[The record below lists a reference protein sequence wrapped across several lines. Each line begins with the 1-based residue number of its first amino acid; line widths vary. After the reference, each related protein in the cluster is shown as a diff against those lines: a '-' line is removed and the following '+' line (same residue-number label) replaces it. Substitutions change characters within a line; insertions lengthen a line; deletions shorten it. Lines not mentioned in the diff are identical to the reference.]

1 MSVEV
6 AAPRARAPAPARW
19 RLSGGTLGLT
29 ALLAIVAVLVLFPII
44 QMVIQSFRTAMPG
57 QTGAWSLDG
66 WRAVLGERALQTAL
80 WNTIALTVVRQLL
93 ALVIA
98 VFIAWLLA
106 RTDLPG
112 GRVFEFVFW
121 LAFFLPSLTVTL
133 SWILI
138 LDPKFG
144 ILNQA
149 LAATG
154 LTNLGIGPLNIYSFW
169 GIVWVHLV
177 GSSIALKVMI
187 LTPIFRNMNSAYE
200 EASLV
205 AGAST
210 LGTMAR
216 VFVPLMLPAI
226 LAVQILSVVRSL
238 EAFEVEQILGT
249 PAGIYVFSTWMY
261 DQLYQTNPRYAAISA
276 TGTFMLLAAL
286 GLIVLQR
293 VYLHRR
299 QFTTVTGQFQ
309 GQVTRLGKQTR
320 WIAFGFVGV
329 IALIIIGVPVIFSVM
344 GTFMK
349 LFGFFID
356 EPWTLKHWAAA
367 FSDRL
372 LVRGIQN
379 TAVLATG
386 TAIISLL
393 VMPMIAYVIIRTRF
407 QGRGALDFL
416 TWLPITVPGIL
427 LSFGMLTM
435 LLLPPFRPIYGSMA
449 SLILVLVVAGM
460 PLAVQVLKSN
470 LLQMSKELE
479 EASWLSGANWW
490 RTYRRILL
498 PLISPSLV
506 VITIIAFIAAARN
519 VAQVALLSNASIR
532 PLSIMQLEYI
542 AQGKYEVA
550 SVMATMLLF
559 VSLGLA
565 LVIRAFGYRSVGE
578 R

>member
-1 MSVEV
+1 MATDI
-6 AAPRARAPAPARW
+6 AARGASLPLRQRVSAR
-19 RLSGGTLGLT
+19 TLALT
-29 ALLAIVAVLVLFPII
+29 ILLVIVGILVVFPIL

-57 QTGAWSLDG
+57 QAGLWSLDG
-66 WRAVLGERALQTAL
+66 WRAILGERTLQTAIY
-80 WNTIALTVVRQLL
+80 NTVALTVVRQIL

-106 RTDLPG
+106 RTDVPG
-112 GRVFEFVFW
+112 GRVFEFLFW

-144 ILNQA
+144 LLNQLMA
-149 LAATG
+149 RIG
-154 LTNLGIGPLNIYSFW
+154 LTDLGVGPLNIYSFW

-187 LTPIFRNMNSAYE
+187 LTPIFRNMNSSYE

-205 AGAST
+205 SGAST
-210 LGTMAR
+210 IGTMMR
-216 VFVPLMLPAI
+216 VFVPLMLPSI

-261 DQLYQTNPRYAAISA
+261 DQLYQAAPRYAAVSA
-276 TGTFMLLAAL
+276 TGTLMLLAAL
-286 GLIVLQR
+286 ALIVLQR
-293 VYLHRR
+293 VYLRR
-299 QFTTVTGQFQ
+299 RRFTTVTGQYQ
-309 GQVTRLGKQTR
+309 GQVTRLGR
-320 WIAFGFVGV
+320 WTQWLCFSFIGVTIA
-329 IALIIIGVPVIFSVM
+329 IIIGVPVVFSVM

-349 LFGFFID
+349 LFGFFIE
-356 EPWTLKHWAAA
+356 EPWTLKHWQTA
-367 FSDRL
+367 FQDRL
-372 LVRGIQN
+372 LIRAIQN
-379 TAVLATG
+379 TGVLAVG
-386 TAIISLL
+386 TAAISLL
-393 VMPMIAYVIIRTRF
+393 AMPIIAYIIVRIRF
-407 QGRGALDFL
+407 YGRETLDFVS
-416 TWLPITVPGIL
+416 WLPVTVPGIL

-435 LLLPPFRPIYGSMA
+435 FLQPAFRPIYGTMVS
-449 SLILVLVVAGM
+449 LVLVLTIAGM
-460 PLAVQVLKSN
+460 PLAVQVMKSN
-470 LLQMSKELE
+470 LAQMSTELE
-479 EASWLSGANWW
+479 EASWLSGAGWW

-506 VITIIAFIAAARN
+506 VITVISFIAAARN
-519 VAQVALLSNASIR
+519 VAQVSLLSNASIR

-550 SVMATMLLF
+550 AVMATMLLF
-559 VSLGLA
+559 VSLALA
-565 LVIRAFGYRSVGE
+565 LVARTYGYRSIAD

>member
-1 MSVEV
+1 MSIEV
-6 AAPRARAPAPARW
+6 AAPRARAPAQARG
-19 RLSGGTLGLT
+19 RLSRGTLGLT
-29 ALLAIVAVLVLFPII
+29 ALLAVVAVLVLFPIV
-44 QMVIQSFRTAMPG
+44 QMIIQSFRTAMPG
-57 QTGAWSLDG
+57 QAGVWSIDG

-80 WNTIALTVVRQLL
+80 WNTLTLTIVRQLI
-93 ALVIA
+93 ALVVA

-112 GRVFEFVFW
+112 GRVFEFIFW
-121 LAFFLPSLTVTL
+121 LAFFVPSLTVTL

-144 ILNQA
+144 LLNQA
-149 LAATG
+149 LAQI
-154 LTNLGIGPLNIYSFW
+154 GIGPLSIYSFW

-286 GLIVLQR
+286 GLILLQR
-293 VYLHRR
+293 LYLHRR

-309 GQVTRLGKQTR
+309 GQLTRLGGRTR

-329 IALIIIGVPVIFSVM
+329 TALIIIGVPIVFSIM

-349 LFGFFID
+349 LFGFFIE
-356 EPWTLKHWAAA
+356 EPWTLKHWATA
-367 FSDRL
+367 FNDRL

-386 TAIISLL
+386 TALVSLL
-393 VMPMIAYVIIRTRF
+393 VMPMVAYIIIRTRF
-407 QGRGALDFL
+407 QGRAALDFL
-416 TWLPITVPGIL
+416 TWLPVTVPGIL

-435 LLLPPFRPIYGSMA
+435 LLLPPFRPIYGSMV
-449 SLILVLVVAGM
+449 SLILVLLVAGM
-460 PLAVQVLKSN
+460 PLAVQVMKSN

-506 VITIIAFIAAARN
+506 VITIISFIAAARN

>member
-1 MSVEV
+1 MSAEV
-6 AAPRARAPAPARW
+6 AAPRARVPAPAR
-19 RLSGGTLGLT
+19 RLPSRETLGLT
-29 ALLAIVAVLVLFPII
+29 ALLAIVAVLVLFPIV
-44 QMVIQSFRTAMPG
+44 QMVVQSFRTAMPG
-57 QTGAWSLDG
+57 QAGAWSIDG
-66 WRAVLGERALQTAL
+66 WRAVFGERALQTAL
-80 WNTIALTVVRQLL
+80 YNTITLTVARQLL

-112 GRVFEFVFW
+112 RNVFEFVFW

-144 ILNQA
+144 LFNQL
-149 LAATG
+149 LARVG
-154 LTNLGIGPLNIYSFW
+154 LTDLGIGPLNIYSFW

-249 PAGIYVFSTWMY
+249 PAGIFVFSTWMY
-261 DQLYQTNPRYAAISA
+261 DQLYQTNPRYAAVSA

-286 GLIVLQR
+286 GLILLQR
-293 VYLHRR
+293 TYLHKR

-309 GQVTRLGKQTR
+309 GQVTQLGSRAR
-320 WIAFGFVGV
+320 WLAFSFVTV
-329 IALIIIGVPVIFSVM
+329 TALLIIGVPIVFSVM

-356 EPWTLKHWAAA
+356 DPWTLKHWITA
-367 FSDRL
+367 FNDRL
-372 LVRGIQN
+372 LVRAIQN
-379 TAVLATG
+379 TGVLAAG
-386 TAIISLL
+386 TAVVSLL
-393 VMPMIAYVIIRTRF
+393 VMPLIAYVIIRTRF
-407 QGRGALDFL
+407 YGRGSLDFL
-416 TWLPITVPGIL
+416 TWLPVTVPGIL

-435 LLLPPFRPIYGSMA
+435 LLQPPFRPIYGSMV
-449 SLILVLVVAGM
+449 SLILVLLVAGHAAGRAGDEEQ
-460 PLAVQVLKSN
+460 PDADEQGARGSLLAERGRLV
-470 LLQMSKELE
+470 
-479 EASWLSGANWW
+479 AHLSPDSAPTHQSEPGGH
-490 RTYRRILL
+490 YRDQLHRRGSQRCPGSAPIERVHQAALDH
-498 PLISPSLV
+498 
-506 VITIIAFIAAARN
+506 AAR
-519 VAQVALLSNASIR
+519 IHR
-532 PLSIMQLEYI
+532 P
-542 AQGKYEVA
+542 G
-550 SVMATMLLF
+550 
-559 VSLGLA
+559 
-565 LVIRAFGYRSVGE
+565 
-578 R
+578 

>member
-1 MSVEV
+1 V
-6 AAPRARAPAPARW
+6 
-19 RLSGGTLGLT
+19 
-29 ALLAIVAVLVLFPII
+29 LLAIVGVLVLFPIL
-44 QMVIQSFRTAMPG
+44 QMIVQSFRTAMPG
-57 QTGAWSLDG
+57 QSGAWSIEG
-66 WRAVLGERALQTAL
+66 WRAVFAERALQTAIY
-80 WNTIALTVVRQLL
+80 NTVALTVVRQVL

-98 VFIAWLLA
+98 VFIAWLLS

-112 GRVFEFVFW
+112 RHVFEFLFW

-144 ILNQA
+144 LFNQL
-149 LAATG
+149 LARLG
-154 LTNLGIGPLNIYSFW
+154 MTNLGIGPLNIYSFW

-187 LTPIFRNMNSAYE
+187 LTPIFRNMNAAYE

-210 LGTMAR
+210 LGTMTR

-249 PAGIYVFSTWMY
+249 PAGIFVFSTWMY
-261 DQLYQTNPRYAAISA
+261 DQLYQSAPRYAAVSA
-276 TGTFMLLAAL
+276 TGAFMLIAAL
-286 GLIVLQR
+286 ALILVQRGFLQK
-293 VYLHRR
+293 R

-309 GQVTRLGKQTR
+309 NQVTRLGPRAR
-320 WIAFGFVGV
+320 WLSLAFVTLTV
-329 IALIIIGVPVIFSVM
+329 LIIIGVPIVFSVM

-349 LFGFFID
+349 LFGFFIED
-356 EPWTLKHWAAA
+356 PWTLKHWYTT
-367 FSDRL
+367 FGDRL
-372 LVRGIQN
+372 LVRAIQN
-379 TAVLATG
+379 TAVLAVG
-386 TAIISLL
+386 TAAISLL
-393 VMPMIAYVIIRTRF
+393 IMPLIAYVIIRTRF
-407 QGRGALDFL
+407 YGRGSLDFL
-416 TWLPITVPGIL
+416 SWLPVTVPGIL

-435 LLLPPFRPIYGSMA
+435 LLQPAFRPIYGTMV
-449 SLILVLVVAGM
+449 SLVMVLLVAGM
-460 PLAVQVLKSN
+460 PLAVQVMKSN

-479 EASWLSGANWW
+479 EASWLSGAGWW
-490 RTYRRILL
+490 HTYRRILL

-506 VITIIAFIAAARN
+506 VITVISFIAAARN

-565 LVIRAFGYRSVGE
+565 LIVRAFGYRSIAE